1 MQKALPLGLVFS
13 NNNKIFPKM
22 KQNKVTL
29 DEAKQLI
36 QFYPDWPKEGVNFVD
51 LLPLLSDADTFS
63 VIIEE
68 LGKHLSTPNVA
79 APEARG
85 FLFAAP
91 LLVTDSK
98 AHNLI
103 TFRKSGK
110 LPANEGDLQK
120 VAIVKEYG
128 EDNLFFRKS
137 DLQNAQIT
145 DGVVEISI
153 LDDILATG
161 GTALEMA
168 RHMEALTVT
177 KDGVEYPVKV
187 KEFIF
192 LAELSFLP
200 GREVL
205 EEIAP
210 VYSLISF

>member
-1 MQKALPLGLVFS
+1 MKE
-13 NNNKIFPKM
+13 KM
-22 KQNKVTL
+22 VSL

-36 QFYPDWPKEGVNFVD
+36 KFYPDWPKEGVNFVD
-51 LLPLLSDADTFS
+51 LLPLLSDADTFG
-63 VIIEE
+63 VIVEE
-68 LGKHLSTPNVA
+68 LGKHVTTPNIA

-120 VAIVKEYG
+120 VAIIKEYG

-137 DLQNAQIT
+137 DLCNALVSN
-145 DGVVEISI
+145 GVVEITI

-168 RHMEALTVT
+168 RHLEALRVE

-192 LAELSFLP
+192 LADLSFLH
-200 GREVL
+200 GKELL

-210 VYSLISF
+210 VYSLITF

>member
-1 MQKALPLGLVFS
+1 MAM
-13 NNNKIFPKM
+13 NNNKT
-22 KQNKVTL
+22 TL
-29 DEAKQLI
+29 EEAKKLI

-51 LLPLLSDADTFS
+51 LLPLLSDADTFG

-68 LGKHLSTPNVA
+68 LGNHLTTPNVA

-91 LLVTDSK
+91 LLVTNSK

-120 VAIVKEYG
+120 VSIVKEYG
-128 EDNLFFRKS
+128 EDSLYFRKS

-145 DGVVEISI
+145 NGVVEISI

-161 GTALEMA
+161 GTALKMA
-168 RHMEALTVT
+168 EHLEALTVS

-192 LAELSFLP
+192 LADLGFLG
-200 GREVL
+200 GRALL
-205 EEIAP
+205 EKVAP
-210 VYSLISF
+210 VYSLITF

>member
-1 MQKALPLGLVFS
+1 MAM
-13 NNNKIFPKM
+13 NNNKT
-22 KQNKVTL
+22 TL
-29 DEAKQLI
+29 EEAKKLI

-51 LLPLLSDADTFS
+51 LLPLLSDAETFG

-68 LGKHLSTPNVA
+68 LGNHLTTPNVT

-120 VAIVKEYG
+120 VSIVKEYG
-128 EDNLFFRKS
+128 EDSLYFRKS

-145 DGVVEISI
+145 NGVVEISI

-161 GTALEMA
+161 GTALKMA
-168 RHMEALTVT
+168 EHLEALTVS

-192 LAELSFLP
+192 LADLGFLG
-200 GREVL
+200 GRALL
-205 EEIAP
+205 EKVAP
-210 VYSLISF
+210 VYSLITF

>member
-1 MQKALPLGLVFS
+1 
-13 NNNKIFPKM
+13 M
-22 KQNKVTL
+22 KQHNISL
-29 DEAKQLI
+29 EEAKKLI
-36 QFYPDWPKEGVNFVD
+36 QFYPNWPKEGVNFVD

-68 LGKHLSTPNVA
+68 LGKHVTTPNVA

-91 LLVTDSK
+91 LLVTESK

-103 TFRKSGK
+103 TFRKNGK

-120 VAIVKEYG
+120 VSIVKEYG

-145 DGVVEISI
+145 GDVVEITI

-168 RHMEALTVT
+168 KHLEALTVE
-177 KDGVEYPVKV
+177 KNGIEYPVKV
-187 KEFIF
+187 REFIF
-192 LAELSFLP
+192 LADLSFLH
-200 GREVL
+200 GKELL
-205 EEIAP
+205 ESIAP
-210 VYSLISF
+210 VYSLITF

>member
-1 MQKALPLGLVFS
+1 
-13 NNNKIFPKM
+13 M
-22 KQNKVTL
+22 KNDIVTL
-29 DEAKQLI
+29 EEAKKLI

-51 LLPLLSDADTFS
+51 LLPLLSDSQIFS
-63 VIIEE
+63 VIVEE
-68 LGKHLSTPNVA
+68 LGKHVTTPNIA

-98 AHNLI
+98 AHTLI
-103 TFRKSGK
+103 TFRKNGK
-110 LPANEGDLQK
+110 LPAKEGDLQR
-120 VAIVKEYG
+120 VSIVKEYG

-137 DLQNAQIT
+137 DLENSLVT
-145 DGVVEISI
+145 NGVVEITI

-161 GTALEMA
+161 GTSIEMA
-168 RHMEALTVT
+168 KHLEALTVV

-187 KEFIF
+187 KEFVF
-192 LAELSFLP
+192 LADLSFLH
-200 GREVL
+200 GKELL

>member
-1 MQKALPLGLVFS
+1 
-13 NNNKIFPKM
+13 M
-22 KQNKVTL
+22 KQHNISL
-29 DEAKQLI
+29 EEAKKLI
-36 QFYPDWPKEGVNFVD
+36 KFYPNWPKEGVNFVD

-68 LGKHLSTPNVA
+68 LGKHLTTPNLA

-103 TFRKSGK
+103 TFRKNGK

-120 VAIVKEYG
+120 VSIVKEYG
-128 EDNLFFRKS
+128 EDNIFFRKS
-137 DLQNAQIT
+137 DLQNAQLSG
-145 DGVVEISI
+145 DVVEISI

-161 GTALEMA
+161 GTAIEMA
-168 RHMEALTVT
+168 KHLEALTVE

-192 LAELSFLP
+192 LADLSFLH
-200 GREVL
+200 GKELL
-205 EEIAP
+205 ETIAP
-210 VYSLISF
+210 VYSLITF

>member
-1 MQKALPLGLVFS
+1 MKE
-13 NNNKIFPKM
+13 KM
-22 KQNKVTL
+22 VSL

-36 QFYPDWPKEGVNFVD
+36 KFYPDWPKEGVNFVD
-51 LLPLLSDADTFS
+51 LLPLLSDADTFG
-63 VIIEE
+63 VIVEE
-68 LGKHLSTPNVA
+68 LGKHVTTPNIA

-137 DLQNAQIT
+137 DLQNAQVT
-145 DGVVEISI
+145 NGVIEISI

-168 RHMEALTVT
+168 NHLEALTVT

-192 LAELSFLP
+192 LADLSFLG
-200 GREVL
+200 GRELL
-205 EEIAP
+205 EKVAP
-210 VYSLISF
+210 VYSLITF

>member
-1 MQKALPLGLVFS
+1 M
-13 NNNKIFPKM
+13 NNNKPS
-22 KQNKVTL
+22 L
-29 DEAKQLI
+29 EEAKKLI
-36 QFYPDWPKEGVNFVD
+36 QFYPNWPKEGVNFVD

-63 VIIEE
+63 VIVEE
-68 LGKHLSTPNVA
+68 LGNHLTTPNIA

-91 LLVTDSK
+91 LLVNGSK

-137 DLQNAQIT
+137 DVQNAKVT

-161 GTALEMA
+161 GTALKMA
-168 RHMEALTVT
+168 EHLEALTVC

-192 LAELSFLP
+192 LADLSFLG
-200 GREVL
+200 GRELL
-205 EEIAP
+205 EKVAP
-210 VYSLISF
+210 VYSLITF

>member
-1 MQKALPLGLVFS
+1 M
-13 NNNKIFPKM
+13 NNNKPS
-22 KQNKVTL
+22 L
-29 DEAKQLI
+29 EEAKKLI
-36 QFYPDWPKEGVNFVD
+36 QFYPNWPKEGVNFVD

-63 VIIEE
+63 VIVEE
-68 LGKHLSTPNVA
+68 LGNHLTTPNIA

-98 AHNLI
+98 AKGLI

-110 LPANEGDLQK
+110 LPANEGDLQR

-137 DLQNAQIT
+137 DLQNAQVT
-145 DGVVEISI
+145 NGVIEISI

-168 RHMEALTVT
+168 NHLEALTVT

-192 LAELSFLP
+192 LADLSFLG
-200 GREVL
+200 GRELL
-205 EEIAP
+205 EKVAP
-210 VYSLISF
+210 VYSLITF

>member
-1 MQKALPLGLVFS
+1 
-13 NNNKIFPKM
+13 M

-29 DEAKQLI
+29 EEAKKLI
-36 QFYPDWPKEGVNFVD
+36 KFYPDWPKEGVNFVD
-51 LLPLLSDADTFS
+51 LLPLLSDAETFG

-68 LGKHLSTPNVA
+68 LGNHLSTPNVA

-91 LLVTDSK
+91 LLVSGSK

-103 TFRKSGK
+103 TFRKNGK

-120 VAIVKEYG
+120 VSIVKEYG
-128 EDNLFFRKS
+128 EDSLFFRKS
-137 DLQNAQIT
+137 DLQNAKVT
-145 DGVVEISI
+145 NGVVEISI

-161 GTALEMA
+161 GTAVEMA
-168 RHMEALTVT
+168 KHLEALTVE

-187 KEFIF
+187 REFIF
-192 LAELSFLP
+192 LADLSFLH
-200 GREVL
+200 GKELL
-205 EEIAP
+205 EKIAP

>member
-1 MQKALPLGLVFS
+1 
-13 NNNKIFPKM
+13 M
-22 KQNKVTL
+22 KQHNISL
-29 DEAKQLI
+29 EEAKKLI
-36 QFYPDWPKEGVNFVD
+36 QFYPNWPKEGVNFVD

-68 LGKHLSTPNVA
+68 LGKHVTTPNVA

-91 LLVTDSK
+91 LLVTESK

-103 TFRKSGK
+103 TFRKNGK

-120 VAIVKEYG
+120 VSIVKEYG

-145 DGVVEISI
+145 GDVVEITI

-168 RHMEALTVT
+168 KHLEALTVE
-177 KDGVEYPVKV
+177 KDGIEYPVKV
-187 KEFIF
+187 REFIF
-192 LAELSFLP
+192 LADLSFLH
-200 GREVL
+200 GKELL
-205 EEIAP
+205 ESIAP
-210 VYSLISF
+210 VYSLITF

>member
-1 MQKALPLGLVFS
+1 
-13 NNNKIFPKM
+13 M
-22 KQNKVTL
+22 KQHNISL
-29 DEAKQLI
+29 EEAKKLI
-36 QFYPDWPKEGVNFVD
+36 QFYPNWPKEGVNFVD

-68 LGKHLSTPNVA
+68 LGKHVTTPNVA

-91 LLVTDSK
+91 LLVTESK

-103 TFRKSGK
+103 TFRKNGK

-120 VAIVKEYG
+120 VSIVKEYG

-145 DGVVEISI
+145 GDVVEITI

-168 RHMEALTVT
+168 KHLEALTVE

-187 KEFIF
+187 REFIF
-192 LAELSFLP
+192 LADLSFLH
-200 GREVL
+200 GKELL
-205 EEIAP
+205 ESIAP
-210 VYSLISF
+210 VYSLITF